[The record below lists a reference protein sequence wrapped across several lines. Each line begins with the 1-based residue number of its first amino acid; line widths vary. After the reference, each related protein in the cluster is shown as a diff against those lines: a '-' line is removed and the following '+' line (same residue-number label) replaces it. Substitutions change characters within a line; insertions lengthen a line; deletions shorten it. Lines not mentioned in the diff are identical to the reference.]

1 MYAIR
6 NTATGQQY
14 RPASRGYTDYLYA
27 TRYDAEQAV
36 RAMPPRWRD
45 VYEVVEV
52 SFRVVVGDDQD
63 GLDSARFPTRREA
76 EDALATLDD
85 RRCRSERESGTER

>member
-27 TRYDAEQAV
+27 TRYDAERAV

-52 SFRVVVGDDQD
+52 VPRRRRSRRVGN
-63 GLDSARFPTRREA
+63 GAAGF
-76 EDALATLDD
+76 
-85 RRCRSERESGTER
+85 GH